1 MTWMM
6 VELQLFSC
14 ESNTLPLDHCDHC
27 AHLESYHAEIVTEKP
42 DIYTAVVNSVYL
54 SHSLMIVAAA
64 DAYVVQEHQTSEK
77 ASRELPTELQIIT
90 IHIQPNS
97 LKTTIHCSFTVFL
110 SPSTRQ
116 RLCNSSFCHSFMH
129 SVHEQNYWKSNEP
142 ISLKLGVIT
151 GPTNQ
156 KNWLTF
162 GGAPDRLR
170 IPDHLSI
177 FLTIAE

>member
-1 MTWMM
+1 M

-77 ASRELPTELQIIT
+77 ASRELPTELQVINIHVYVTSSTTVVCYLSVTTQLT
-90 IHIQPNS
+90 I
-97 LKTTIHCSFTVFL
+97 
-110 SPSTRQ
+110 
-116 RLCNSSFCHSFMH
+116 
-129 SVHEQNYWKSNEP
+129 
-142 ISLKLGVIT
+142 
-151 GPTNQ
+151 
-156 KNWLTF
+156 LTF
-162 GGAPDRLR
+162 VNCAIFNFTLISTCNKLSTFTLNLTTLTHYNTQPKLQ
-170 IPDHLSI
+170 INHL
-177 FLTIAE
+177 